1 MVEGRSGED
10 VEDEEKERKGEDIV
24 VEGRSGEDVEVKR
37 RKGNER
43 I

>member
-10 VEDEEKERKGEDIV
+10 VEVIRRKGEDIV
-24 VEGRSGEDVEVKR
+24 VEGRSGEDVEVNR
-37 RKGNER
+37 RKGKER

>member
-10 VEDEEKERKGEDIV
+10 VEVKRRKGEDIV
-24 VEGRSGEDVEVKR
+24 VEGRSGEDVEVNR
-37 RKGNER
+37 RKGR

>member
-10 VEDEEKERKGEDIV
+10 VEDKRRKGEDIV

-37 RKGNER
+37 EGKER

>member
-10 VEDEEKERKGEDIV
+10 VEVIRRKGEDIV
-24 VEGRSGEDVEVKR
+24 VEGRSGEDVENKEG
-37 RKGNER
+37 KER